1 MPGFSPIVWLK
12 PINVNYLDP
21 LAEANGNVEKD
32 EADRVNL
39 SSIELDS
46 NIDCLFFVQIESRG
60 RTANRKHSRTAGGPK
75 RAAAKLSTGSASITG
90 SAKPPNRDHRRPI
103 QIYQR

>member
-1 MPGFSPIVWLK
+1 
-12 PINVNYLDP
+12 

-46 NIDCLFFVQIESRG
+46 NIDRFFVMPFIGRG
-60 RTANRKHSRTAGGPK
+60 GATKHKRTTGCPIRTTK
-75 RAAAKLSTGSASITG
+75 SFSTTCSTFARGSKS
-90 SAKPPNRDHRRPI
+90 PNRDHGRPF
-103 QIYQR
+103 QNNKR